1 MNEMIVREKTEKTN
15 IKQGKH
21 IKIKINKKKNQKYFK
36 FNSKDKHL

>member
-21 IKIKINKKKNQKYFK
+21 IKNKLIKK
-36 FNSKDKHL
+36 NSKDKHL

>member
-21 IKIKINKKKNQKYFK
+21 IKNKLIKKNQKYFK